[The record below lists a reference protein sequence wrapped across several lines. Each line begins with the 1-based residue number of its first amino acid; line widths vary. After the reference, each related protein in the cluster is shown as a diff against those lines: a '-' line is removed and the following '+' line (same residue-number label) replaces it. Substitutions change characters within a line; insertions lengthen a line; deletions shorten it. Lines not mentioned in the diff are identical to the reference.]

1 MDDTL
6 IPSDIPNRTAAVPQG
21 RTRRLVHLGLAVSEM
36 AAGAA
41 LEGASRLARGEAL
54 TPGTLLL
61 TPGNARRLA
70 ERLSTLRGAAMK
82 LGQLMSMDGQG
93 VLPPAFADLLAGL
106 RERAHIMPATQ
117 LVEVLEAEYGE
128 GWDRRFR
135 RFSFQPIAS
144 ASIGQVHRAETHTGR
159 LLAIKLQYPGV
170 RQSID
175 SDVANIALLA
185 RTPGLIPAGMA
196 KDVAPLLARLREQ
209 LLIETDYLTE
219 ARLATE
225 YRQKLGDDAVLRV
238 PQVYAPDCTANIL
251 AMDFEPGLP
260 IDQLA
265 KGNQPQA
272 LRDHVAAALCR
283 LAVREL
289 FEMRLVQT
297 DPNFGN
303 YLFDQASGQIA
314 LLDFG
319 ATQAV
324 SSERVEQLRGLGC
337 AVRDGDA
344 ARTLVAARSLG
355 LLGESDDADS
365 PSQVQ
370 ALVELLLMLGE
381 PLRYRGDYDF
391 GASDLIRRVFDLGQ
405 AQLAA
410 QGYARTPPPDL
421 MWLQRKFVGTFLL
434 CVRLRARVNL
444 AAVFG
449 EQL

>member
-159 LLAIKLQYPGV
+159 LLAIKLQ
-170 RQSID
+170 
-175 SDVANIALLA
+175 
-185 RTPGLIPAGMA
+185 
-196 KDVAPLLARLREQ
+196 
-209 LLIETDYLTE
+209 
-219 ARLATE
+219 
-225 YRQKLGDDAVLRV
+225 
-238 PQVYAPDCTANIL
+238 
-251 AMDFEPGLP
+251 
-260 IDQLA
+260 
-265 KGNQPQA
+265 
-272 LRDHVAAALCR
+272 
-283 LAVREL
+283 
-289 FEMRLVQT
+289 
-297 DPNFGN
+297 
-303 YLFDQASGQIA
+303 
-314 LLDFG
+314 
-319 ATQAV
+319 
-324 SSERVEQLRGLGC
+324 
-337 AVRDGDA
+337 
-344 ARTLVAARSLG
+344 
-355 LLGESDDADS
+355 
-365 PSQVQ
+365 
-370 ALVELLLMLGE
+370 
-381 PLRYRGDYDF
+381 
-391 GASDLIRRVFDLGQ
+391 
-405 AQLAA
+405 
-410 QGYARTPPPDL
+410 
-421 MWLQRKFVGTFLL
+421 
-434 CVRLRARVNL
+434 
-444 AAVFG
+444 
-449 EQL
+449 